1 MKIHIPL
8 EVENFFHLP
17 CCRPKSSWEETELL
31 SSMLSSR
38 YSSSLVLRA
47 DRLLLW
53 ESIKLHW
60 RKRTSL
66 PEYRRKWQWTHKT
79 YSAFQIQQH
88 TNLATKLH
96 FNFEKY
102 SILRTGTHSA
112 LWLHLFSNKIQA
124 THSWEALQLLGI
136 TMAST
141 YPLAEVALTL
151 KKLN

>member
-8 EVENFFHLP
+8 VVENFFHLP

-53 ESIKLHW
+53 ESIKLDW
-60 RKRTSL
+60 RKRPSL
-66 PEYRRKWQWTHKT
+66 PEYRGKWQLTHKT

-88 TNLATKLH
+88 TNLATKLQLILILK
-96 FNFEKY
+96 NRAYFEPKQGHERIVLCDCI
-102 SILRTGTHSA
+102 SFQIKQRQLILGKHCNYWVLLLPA
-112 LWLHLFSNKIQA
+112 LIHL
-124 THSWEALQLLGI
+124 LR
-136 TMAST
+136 
-141 YPLAEVALTL
+141 
-151 KKLN
+151 